1 MSKTYI
7 VSRNGGT
14 VTKAPIN
21 DNKIPIYAN
30 KTAMEADASNIP
42 DGAIVFTKSDHD
54 DVIDQ
59 MKEYIRN
66 QNVLSEWEDVYGTWV
81 ISNSPSD
88 VYKVPYDGF
97 LTFSMPQNGSVGA
110 NYTLYLLDDN
120 GVNWKNIYYYQGD
133 NSGIPITVAVKKG
146 WKLYGAYSSNTFS
159 KVYASFYK
167 LRDYSDRT

>member
-1 MSKTYI
+1 MSRAYI

-42 DGAIVFTKSDHD
+42 DGSIVFTKSDHD

-66 QNVLSEWEDVYGTWV
+66 QNVLSDWET
-81 ISNSPSD
+81 ITLPTTAQTAIRME
-88 VYKVPYDGF
+88 YDGF
-97 LTFSMPQNGSVGA
+97 IHNDSNNPNMSIYVS
-110 NYTLYLLDDN
+110 DDN
-120 GVNWKNIYYYQGD
+120 GTTWRSFYTLLDAHNERDSIDAIVKYGD
-133 NSGIPITVAVKKG
+133 LVYATHSG
-146 WKLYGAYSSNTFS
+146 N
-159 KVYASFYK
+159 YASFYK

>member
-1 MSKTYI
+1 MSRAYI

-42 DGAIVFTKSDHD
+42 DGSIVFTKSDHD

-59 MKEYIRN
+59 MKAYIRN
-66 QNVLSEWEDVYGTWV
+66 QNVLSDWESVASIGT
-81 ISNSPSD
+81 SSTNAFEAE
-88 VYKVPYDGF
+88 YDGF
-97 LTFSMPQNGSVGA
+97 LMLSATTENGFKV
-110 NYTLYLLDDN
+110 YVN
-120 GVNWKNIYYYQGD
+120 GIDIARLGCYIND
-133 NSGIPITVAVKKG
+133 PNSTTIPLKKG
-146 WKLYGAYSSNTFS
+146 DE
-159 KVYASFYK
+159 VYADNQSGLKIYVRYYK